1 MLRKEQTD
9 CYKYWKAPLKKTN
22 HLVPATEQVER
33 KSTEKNWKT
42 PLNIDDGR
50 KNKSFLSLLESGSF
64 NIKFDKNSIR
74 DSVAARRRSLS
85 DAEVEQKSLQ
95 ISNNLSTLDIFK
107 LSRSIALYS
116 PIQKEVRTQYIFDLA
131 VNCEK
136 EVYFPRVNGSSLDF
150 FRVNN
155 LEQLKPG
162 KFGVFEPDPNL
173 LKVNIQHID
182 LFILPGLAFDRSGN
196 RLGFGKGYYDR
207 ALDNVPQGKKVG
219 LAYEFQLLDA
229 VPVDENDR
237 KVEMII
243 TEQGIVFSRR
253 NLGGK

>member
-1 MLRKEQTD
+1 VLRKEQTD

-33 KSTEKNWKT
+33 KSTQKNWKT

-64 NIKFDKNSIR
+64 NINLDKNSVR
-74 DSVAARRRSLS
+74 GSVAAERSSLS
-85 DAEVEQKSLQ
+85 DAEVEQKSLK
-95 ISNNLSTLDIFK
+95 ISNNLETLDIYK
-107 LSRSIALYS
+107 LSRRIALYF
-116 PIQKEVRTQYIFDLA
+116 PIQKEVRTQYIFDQA

-136 EVYFPRVNGSSLDF
+136 EVYFPRVNESSLDF
-150 FRVNN
+150 YRVNN
-155 LEQLKPG
+155 LEQLIPG

-173 LKVNIQHID
+173 PKVNIQNIN

-196 RLGFGKGYYDR
+196 RIGFGKGFYDR
-207 ALDNVPQGKKVG
+207 ALVNVPQIKKVG
-219 LAYEFQLLDA
+219 LAYDFQLLDS
-229 VPVDENDR
+229 VPVDEYDR
-237 KVEMII
+237 KVGMVI
-243 TEQGIVFSRR
+243 TEEGIVFSRR